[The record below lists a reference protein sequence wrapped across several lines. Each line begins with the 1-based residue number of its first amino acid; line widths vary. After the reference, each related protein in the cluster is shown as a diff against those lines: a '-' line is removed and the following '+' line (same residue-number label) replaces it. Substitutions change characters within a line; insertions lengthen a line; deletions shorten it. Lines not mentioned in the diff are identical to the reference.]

1 MSQSCVS
8 CKFLQVRTFNS
19 SLSPRQLSDGVPED
33 QEHNGNPNARY
44 VVLRWFSKVQLW
56 GFKIYCVISIDIA

>member
-44 VVLRWFSKVQLW
+44 VYKYYAGYQKFNCGVSRFIV
-56 GFKIYCVISIDIA
+56 